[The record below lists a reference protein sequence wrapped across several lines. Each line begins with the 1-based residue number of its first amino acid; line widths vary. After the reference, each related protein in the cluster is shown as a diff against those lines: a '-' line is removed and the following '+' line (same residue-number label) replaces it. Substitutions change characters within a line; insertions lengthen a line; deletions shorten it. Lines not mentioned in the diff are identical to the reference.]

1 MSWAKAAEIGANVV
15 GNIIGAGGQPEEK
28 QSNLHLV
35 NPGQQALWN
44 LMASRTAGG
53 AGDFGYGANVKS
65 GTSQLQQMM
74 AQRGIKV
81 GSGGAYTGA
90 YGNMVGNAMGQDAA
104 ARRQYAINL
113 LQSPLQIA
121 TATGANFIPGSTSA
135 GASSGAQEG
144 SFNQFQS
151 TGWTPGGMGPNSY
164 TGRGWT
170 PRPQGWNTPASK
182 RDNWWEPGQRE
193 GLITGMADRYQNFG
207 S

>member
-1 MSWAKAAEIGANVV
+1 MSWAKAAEIAANVA

-28 QSNLHLV
+28 QGNLHLV

-44 LMASRTAGG
+44 LMASGVANG
-53 AGDFGYGANVKS
+53 AGDFGYGANIKS

-144 SFNQFQS
+144 SWNQFQN

-164 TGRGWT
+164 TGHGWGG
-170 PRPQGWNTPASK
+170 RPKGWDSAWSGTDYKFNDKP
-182 RDNWWEPGQRE
+182 
-193 GLITGMADRYQNFG
+193 Y
-207 S
+207 